1 MDFRDLGTTGIAVS
15 VIGFGLAAIGRPGYI
30 TVGHDEDLA
39 GRTGPDAFEHH
50 AHHMLDEAH
59 ASGITYVDAAR
70 SYGRAEEFL
79 ATWLESRRP
88 RPDDLVVGSKWGYVY
103 KAGWKVDAEVHELKI
118 HTRENLDRQYTESSD
133 LLRSYL
139 RLYQVH
145 SATRDSGVLENRDVL
160 NRLAELRADGI
171 VIGITTSG
179 PAQADTIRQA
189 IEVEVDGQRLFGVV
203 QATWNLLE
211 TSAGEALSEAS
222 EAGLGVIVKEA
233 VANGRLTSRNGDL
246 AQKLQTVAPEWT
258 PDALAIAACLH
269 QPWSS
274 VVLSGAATGPQLRSN
289 LNALDV
295 PRATTAQ
302 LPPLAEVP
310 DTYWSVR
317 GALPWH

>member
-1 MDFRDLGTTGIAVS
+1 MKSRDLGTAGIAVS
-15 VIGFGLAAIGRPGYI
+15 AIGFGLAAIGRPGYI
-30 TVGHDEDLA
+30 TVGHDKDLA
-39 GRTGPDAFEHH
+39 GRTDAADFEHH
-50 AHHMLDEAH
+50 AHNMLDQAR

-88 RPDDLVVGSKWGYVY
+88 PPPELVIGSKWGYVY

-133 LLRSYL
+133 LLGSYL

-145 SATRDSGVLENRDVL
+145 SAARDSGVLENRDVL

-179 PAQADTIRQA
+179 PDQADTIRQA
-189 IEVEVDGQRLFGVV
+189 IEVEVDGQQLFGVV

-211 TSAGEALSEAS
+211 TSAGEALSDAS
-222 EAGLGVIVKEA
+222 DAGLGVIVKEA
-233 VANGRLTSRNGDL
+233 VANGRLTSRNGRL
-246 AQKLQTVAPEWT
+246 AQELRTVAPEWT

-274 VVLSGAATGPQLRSN
+274 VVLSGAATSRQLRSN
-289 LNALDV
+289 LRALDV

-302 LPPLAEVP
+302 LPPLAEAP
-310 DTYWSVR
+310 GIYWSVR

>member
-1 MDFRDLGTTGIAVS
+1 MKSRDLGTAGIAVS
-15 VIGFGLAAIGRPGYI
+15 AIGFGLAAMGRPGYI
-30 TVGHDEDLA
+30 TVGHDKDLA
-39 GRTGPDAFEHH
+39 GRTDAADLEHH
-50 AHHMLDEAH
+50 AHNMLDQAR

-70 SYGRAEEFL
+70 SYGRAEAFL

-88 RPDDLVVGSKWGYVY
+88 PPPELVIGSKWGYVY

-133 LLRSYL
+133 LLGSYL

-160 NRLAELRADGI
+160 YRLAELRADGI

-179 PAQADTIRQA
+179 PDQADTIRQA
-189 IEVEVDGQRLFGVV
+189 IEVEVDGQQLFGVV

-211 TSAGEALSEAS
+211 TSAGEALSDAS
-222 EAGLGVIVKEA
+222 DAGLGVIVKEA
-233 VANGRLTSRNGDL
+233 VANGRLTSRDGRL
-246 AQKLQTVAPEWT
+246 AQELRTVAPEWT

-274 VVLSGAATGPQLRSN
+274 VVLSGAATSRQLRSN
-289 LNALDV
+289 LRALDV
-295 PRATTAQ
+295 PRTTTAQ
-302 LPPLAEVP
+302 LPPLAEAP
-310 DTYWSVR
+310 GTYWSVR

>member
-1 MDFRDLGTTGIAVS
+1 MKSRDLGTAGIAVS
-15 VIGFGLAAIGRPGYI
+15 AIGFGLAAIGRPGYI
-30 TVGHDEDLA
+30 TVGHDKDLA
-39 GRTGPDAFEHH
+39 GRTDAADFEHH
-50 AHHMLDEAH
+50 AHNMLDQAR

-88 RPDDLVVGSKWGYVY
+88 PPPELVIGSKWGYVY
-103 KAGWKVDAEVHELKI
+103 KAGWKVDAKVHELKI

-133 LLRSYL
+133 LLGSYL

-145 SATRDSGVLENRDVL
+145 SAARDSGVLENRDVL

-179 PAQADTIRQA
+179 PDQADTIRQA
-189 IEVEVDGQRLFGVV
+189 IEVEVDGQQLFGVV

-211 TSAGEALSEAS
+211 TSAGEALSDAS
-222 EAGLGVIVKEA
+222 DAGLGVIVKEA
-233 VANGRLTSRNGDL
+233 VANGRLTSRNGRL
-246 AQKLQTVAPEWT
+246 AQELRTVAPEWT

-274 VVLSGAATGPQLRSN
+274 VVLSGAATSRQLRSN
-289 LNALDV
+289 LRALDV

-302 LPPLAEVP
+302 LPPLAEAP
-310 DTYWSVR
+310 GIYWSVR